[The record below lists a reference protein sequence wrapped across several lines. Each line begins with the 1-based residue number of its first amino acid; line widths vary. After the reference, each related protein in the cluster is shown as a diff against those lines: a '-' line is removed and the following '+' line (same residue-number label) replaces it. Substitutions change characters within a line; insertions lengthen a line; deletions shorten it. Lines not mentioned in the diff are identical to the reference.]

1 MMRKSH
7 TRVEC
12 AVSSGSGLEFD
23 APGNIKLGPG
33 DFVRLEL
40 RPLSRLALA
49 LRIGC
54 AAVIAAP
61 VLLASTVSHARS
73 DRVRFDKYAAGTIVV
88 KTNERHLYYVLGDGF
103 ALRYPVGVGKAG
115 KAWQGDSYIAG
126 KYIKPGWRPPEE
138 IKHDKPSI
146 PDLIPGGSPENPM
159 GAAAMTI
166 AGGEYAIHGTNN
178 PKTIGGFVSYGCIRM
193 YNEDIMDLYDRVS
206 TGTKVV
212 VVR

>member
-1 MMRKSH
+1 MLKRCLHATIRKR
-7 TRVEC
+7 RVRRALHVVTTLRRTTYIVAAAF
-12 AVSSGSGLEFD
+12 AV
-23 APGNIKLGPG
+23 
-33 DFVRLEL
+33 
-40 RPLSRLALA
+40 ALA
-49 LRIGC
+49 NY
-54 AAVIAAP
+54 
-61 VLLASTVSHARS
+61 SHATTREIVEFS
-73 DRVRFDKYAAGTIVV
+73 GFAPNTIIV
-88 KTNERHLYYVLGDGF
+88 KTNERHLYYVLGDGY

-146 PDLIPGGSPENPM
+146 PDLIPGGSPQNPM

-193 YNEDIMDLYDRVS
+193 YNDDIMDLYDRVS

-212 VVR
+212 VLR